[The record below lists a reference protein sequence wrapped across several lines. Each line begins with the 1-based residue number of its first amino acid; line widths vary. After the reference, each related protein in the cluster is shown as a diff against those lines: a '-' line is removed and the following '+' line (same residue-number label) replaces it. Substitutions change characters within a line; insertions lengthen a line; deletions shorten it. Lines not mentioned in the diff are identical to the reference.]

1 MLHLHESKIEV
12 SDNMER
18 NYAIDYLKF
27 FAIYAVILIHAG
39 PFEEVT
45 LLGLDGYY
53 IDFTIDTLSRF
64 AVPFF
69 FMASGYL
76 FTKKMNSDNK
86 NSVYFSRYIS
96 KLTQLFA
103 SWFIF
108 YLIYE
113 WFSNVIVT
121 RDLTS
126 VSETLGY
133 IKENIRLEVFIY
145 GAGPGYQLWYLAAL
159 IWSIVILYIFIHL
172 NKLNLLLVISFGL
185 NVAGLFGQSYSGLI
199 SLPFDTRD
207 AVFFGLL
214 YTAMGAYAAQN
225 EYAVKTKIGSVHHR
239 TWLSLSIIFS
249 ILLVIERGVTVF
261 LFEGKIGDY
270 FLLSIPVAITLFL
283 YALSN
288 PELGKNTRISKIGK
302 DSAGIYVI
310 HVFFI
315 KFIHLVTD
323 LSGYSYME
331 EKIIWHILFSPFVL
345 ILSYV
350 SYELL
355 QKLKKQVIKPMK
367 REKGIS
373 LAEWKQ

>member
-1 MLHLHESKIEV
+1 
-12 SDNMER
+12 MER

-27 FAIYAVILIHAG
+27 FAICAVILIHAG

-76 FTKKMNSDNK
+76 FAKKMNPGNQ
-86 NSVYFSRYIS
+86 NSVYFSKYVS
-96 KLTQLFA
+96 KLTKLFA

-108 YLIYE
+108 YLIYD

-121 RDLTS
+121 RDIPS

-145 GAGPGYQLWYLAAL
+145 GASPGYQLWYLAAL

-172 NKLNLLLVISFGL
+172 NKLNLLLVISLGL
-185 NVAGLFGQSYSGLI
+185 NVAGLFGQSYSGLT

-214 YTAMGAYAAQN
+214 YTALGAFAAQN
-225 EYAVKTKIGSVHHR
+225 EHAVKTRIGGVHHR
-239 TWLSLSIIFS
+239 TWLSLSILFS
-249 ILLVIERGVTVF
+249 ILLVIEREVTVF
-261 LFEGKIGDY
+261 LLEGKIGDY
-270 FLLSIPVAITLFL
+270 FLLSIPVTVTLFL
-283 YALSN
+283 YALSK
-288 PELGKNTRISKIGK
+288 PELGKNTLISKIGK
-302 DSAGIYVI
+302 ESAGIYVI

-315 KFIHLVTD
+315 KFIHLATD
-323 LSGYSYME
+323 LAGYSYME
-331 EKIIWHILFSPFVL
+331 ENIIWHILFSPLVL

-350 SYELL
+350 CYELL
-355 QKLKKQVIKPMK
+355 QKFKKQIIHPMI
-367 REKGIS
+367 RLKGIS
-373 LAEWKQ
+373 LSEWKQ